1 VAQRKMHRTPWAWLL
16 GVLPAFAILTLPAA
30 ASAQVSGNQSNPA
43 GGAAIGEV
51 ILATAMATVV
61 TAVALLVVFW
71 HRSGRISFVSRAA
84 RQAEEVT
91 GIPGWASLPLAMVGV
106 SLIVAV
112 LGMYWDISLHIDNGR
127 DPGPLANPAHYL
139 ILFGLFGI
147 WVAGLFAMALP
158 VGEEKP
164 CSTAVRLQ
172 RDWYAPLGGVL
183 MLACASFALAGFPL
197 DDIWHRLFGQ
207 DVTLWGPTHLML
219 IGGASLSTLATIVLI
234 TEGARAATASGRE
247 PKRAFSTFRRA
258 MLAGALLVG
267 LSTVQAEFDFAV
279 PQFRLLYH
287 PVLLMVAA
295 SIALTAAR
303 VWMGRGGALL
313 AVGGYLVVRGF
324 LTIMVG
330 VVFGQTLPHFPLYV
344 VEALM
349 VEGAALLISPRRP
362 VAFGLLAG
370 LGVGTLGLAAEWGW
384 SEVWMTMAWPSSLL
398 PEGVIFG
405 VLAALSGGVI
415 GAAIGRALAPP
426 PEELAPVARWAVIA
440 AAVGL
445 LVAIAYPLPISD
457 GPKVTAQITLTDVQ
471 GPPNRTVNAEV
482 KLTPPDAAHG
492 AEWFKTTSWQG
503 GGAVVAGLDE
513 VSPGVYRTTKP
524 MPVYGNW
531 KTTLRLHRGS
541 AVMGLPVYMPEDKA
555 IPAKEIPATPQM
567 TRAFVRD
574 KKNLQREQKNGVP
587 GFLTTLAYLVVLLI
601 VIAIVAAL
609 TVGLRR
615 MDADRAA
622 APGDRPGDGST
633 PDRNGDAKRFARPT
647 GARAAT
653 TS

>member
-1 VAQRKMHRTPWAWLL
+1 VAQRKTHRSPWTWLL
-16 GVLPAFAILTLPAA
+16 GTLPAAAVLAWPAA

-61 TAVALLVVFW
+61 TVIALLIVIG
-71 HRSGRISFVSRAA
+71 HRTGRIDHVRRLGAYSER
-84 RQAEEVT
+84 VT
-91 GIPGWASLPLAMVGV
+91 GIAGWASLPLAFVGG

-147 WVAGLFAMALP
+147 FLAGLLAMAMPL
-158 VGEEKP
+158 GSEKP
-164 CSTAVRLQ
+164 CPTAVRLQ

-197 DDIWHRLFGQ
+197 DDIWHRIFGQ

-219 IGGASLSTLATIVLI
+219 IGGASLATLATVVLMA
-234 TEGARAATASGRE
+234 EGARVSTKTGRE
-247 PKRAFSTFRRA
+247 PRRGFMTARRA
-258 MLAGALLVG
+258 MLAGAFLVA

-287 PVLLMVAA
+287 PVLLMVA
-295 SIALTAAR
+295 SSVALVAAR
-303 VWMGRGGALL
+303 IWIGRGGALM
-313 AVGGYLVVRGF
+313 AWGGYLVVRGF

-330 VVFGQTLPHFPLYV
+330 VVFGQTLPHFPLYL

-349 VEGAALLISPRRP
+349 AEAAALLVGTRRP
-362 VAFGLLAG
+362 IVFGAVAG
-370 LGVGTLGLAAEWGW
+370 LGIGTFGLAAEWGW
-384 SEVWMTMAWPSSLL
+384 SHVWMTMSWPSSLL

-405 VLAALSGGVI
+405 LLAAVCGGVL
-415 GAAIGRALAPP
+415 GGAIGRAVAAPVEDLAPTP
-426 PEELAPVARWAVIA
+426 RWPLVA

-445 LVAIAYPLPISD
+445 LIAVGYPLPISS
-457 GPKVTAQITLTDVQ
+457 GPKTTAQLTLDQVA
-471 GPPNRTVNAEV
+471 GPPNRTVNATV
-482 KLTPPDAAHG
+482 KLTPPDAAEG
-492 AEWFKTTSWQG
+492 AEWFKSTSWQG
-503 GGAVVAGLDE
+503 GGSVVADMRE

-531 KTTLRLHRGS
+531 KTTLRLHSGS

-555 IPAKEIPATPQM
+555 IPAKEIPAQDQM
-567 TRAFVRD
+567 TRQFVRD
-574 KKNLQREQKNGVP
+574 KKNLQREQKAGVP
-587 GFLTTLAYLVVLLI
+587 GFLTTLAYLVVLAI
-601 VIAIVAAL
+601 VIAILAAL
-609 TVGLRR
+609 TIGLRR
-615 MDADRAA
+615 MDRDRDSRGGEPGAPADAA
-622 APGDRPGDGST
+622 GST
-633 PDRNGDAKRFARPT
+633 RFKRPV

-653 TS
+653 TTG